1 MLTALANRYTYTIV
15 YSLECRAVRI
25 FGAAE
30 DIVETDESVTF
41 FLSKSNSTDECAVN
55 SFPKCFGLDAY
66 WGRIL
71 YYISNI
77 LAGATVYV
85 FCL

>member
-1 MLTALANRYTYTIV
+1 MLSALANRYTYTIV

-41 FLSKSNSTDECAVN
+41 FLSKSK
-55 SFPKCFGLDAY
+55 FY
-66 WGRIL
+66 
-71 YYISNI
+71 
-77 LAGATVYV
+77 
-85 FCL
+85 